1 MTRFHSL
8 LKIGIAVACALNVA
22 QAAANQF
29 RLGIA
34 KDLLTLDPIASSDNP
49 SIWTQLLI
57 YDQLV
62 KPSADGTKIE
72 PGLADKWE
80 ISQDGKTY
88 TFHLRENAKFSD
100 GKPVTAD
107 DVIFSLKRAAGEKSG
122 WARFFKPITG
132 YEKVDDRTVKLSL
145 DAPFTPMLNNLALF
159 SASVLPAALLEQ
171 KGEEF
176 FNAPIGSGPFSLKAW
191 QKGQRVSLDKNPN
204 YWQQGKPAVE
214 QASLEIIGDDNARIL
229 KLKANELDAAM
240 DIPFNQVAMLQNDPN
255 IKTAVAKVFRT
266 DLVQLN
272 TSKKPFDDIRVRQAL
287 NYAINKQ
294 TIIQGVLK
302 GNGEPAASSLP
313 IMAHHNTDIKP
324 YPYDLAKAKQLLAEA
339 GLADGF
345 KATLLIPSGDVTS
358 RQVGLVIQNAL
369 SKIGVTIQVQTIES
383 SSQFTTTKA
392 GNYEMSLTYT
402 TSDTIDPDQLIGF
415 TAVNPERANALH
427 TNWKSERVNTLY
439 AEERKTAEGAERGR
453 MFKEIEAIV
462 NREAPFIFLYH
473 QGVPYA
479 YRSNIEGFKVLP
491 TSNYRLEEVRVK

>member
-1 MTRFHSL
+1 
-8 LKIGIAVACALNVA
+8 
-22 QAAANQF
+22 
-29 RLGIA
+29 
-34 KDLLTLDPIASSDNP
+34 
-49 SIWTQLLI
+49 
-57 YDQLV
+57 
-62 KPSADGTKIE
+62 
-72 PGLADKWE
+72 
-80 ISQDGKTY
+80 
-88 TFHLRENAKFSD
+88 
-100 GKPVTAD
+100 
-107 DVIFSLKRAAGEKSG
+107 
-122 WARFFKPITG
+122 TG

-302 GNGEPAASSLP
+302 GNGEPAASALP

-324 YPYDLAKAKQLLAEA
+324 YPFDLAKAKQLLAEA

-345 KATLLIPSGDVTS
+345 KATLL
-358 RQVGLVIQNAL
+358 
-369 SKIGVTIQVQTIES
+369 
-383 SSQFTTTKA
+383 
-392 GNYEMSLTYT
+392 
-402 TSDTIDPDQLIGF
+402 
-415 TAVNPERANALH
+415 
-427 TNWKSERVNTLY
+427 
-439 AEERKTAEGAERGR
+439 
-453 MFKEIEAIV
+453 
-462 NREAPFIFLYH
+462 
-473 QGVPYA
+473 
-479 YRSNIEGFKVLP
+479 
-491 TSNYRLEEVRVK
+491 

>member
-1 MTRFHSL
+1 MIRFRSIV
-8 LKIGIAVACALNVA
+8 KIGVAIVCALNVA
-22 QAAANQF
+22 QAGANQF

-72 PGLADKWE
+72 AGLADKWE
-80 ISQDGKTY
+80 ISPDGKTY
-88 TFHLRENAKFSD
+88 TFHLRDGVKFSD
-100 GKPVTAD
+100 GKPVTAN

-132 YEKVDDRTVKLSL
+132 YEKVDDNTVKLSL
-145 DAPFTPMLNNLALF
+145 DEPFTPMLNNLALF
-159 SASVLPAALLEQ
+159 SASILPAAELEQ
-171 KGEEF
+171 KGDQF
-176 FNAPIGSGPFSLKAW
+176 FDAPIGSGPFSLKSW
-191 QKGQRVSLDKNPN
+191 NKGQRVSLDKNPN
-204 YWQQGKPAVE
+204 YWQQGKPAVD
-214 QASLEIIGDDNARIL
+214 QAVLEIIGDDNARIL

-240 DIPFNQVAMLQNDPN
+240 DIPFNQVAMLEKDPN

-272 TSKKPFDDIRVRQAL
+272 TGKKPFDDVRVRQAL
-287 NYAINKQ
+287 NYAIDKRVL
-294 TIIQGVLK
+294 IQGVLK

-324 YPYDLAKAKQLLAEA
+324 YPFDLAKAKQLLAEA

-345 KATLLIPSGDVTS
+345 NATLLITAGNVTD
-358 RQVGLVIQNAL
+358 RQVGLVLQNAL
-369 SKIGVTIQVQTIES
+369 SKIGVKIQLQTIES
-383 SSQFTTTKA
+383 GSQFTTTKS

-427 TNWKSERVNTLY
+427 TNWKSDRVNALY
-439 AEERKTAEGAERGR
+439 AEERKTPEGEERGR
-453 MFKEIEAIV
+453 MFQEIEAIV
-462 NREAPFIFLYH
+462 NKEAPFIFLYH

-479 YRSNIEGFKVLP
+479 YRSNVDGFQVLP
-491 TSNYRLEEVRVK
+491 TSNYRLEEVKFK

>member
-1 MTRFHSL
+1 MIRLRSL
-8 LKIGIAVACALNVA
+8 VKVGIAVACALNMA
-22 QAAANQF
+22 QASADQF

-62 KPSADGTKIE
+62 RPSADGTKIE
-72 PGLADKWE
+72 AGLADKWE
-80 ISQDGKTY
+80 ISPDGKTY
-88 TFHLRENAKFSD
+88 TFHIRENAKFSD

-132 YEKVDDRTVKLSL
+132 FDKVDDRTVKLSL

-159 SASVLPAALLEQ
+159 SASILPAAQLQQ
-171 KGEEF
+171 KGDRF
-176 FNAPIGSGPFSLKAW
+176 FEAPVGSGPFSLKAW
-191 QKGQRVSLDKNPN
+191 QKGQRVSLEKNPN
-204 YWQQGKPAVE
+204 YWQQGKPAVQ

-240 DIPFNQVAMLQNDPN
+240 DIPFNQVAMLQKDSN

-272 TSKKPFDDIRVRQAL
+272 TGKKPFDDIRVRQAL
-287 NYAINKQ
+287 NYAVNKQ
-294 TIIQGVLK
+294 TLIQGVLK

-324 YPYDLAKAKQLLAEA
+324 YPFDLAKARQLLSEA
-339 GLADGF
+339 GLAEGF
-345 KATLLIPSGDVTS
+345 SSTLLIPSGDVTA
-358 RQVGLVIQNAL
+358 RQIGLVIQNAL
-369 SKIGVTIQVQTIES
+369 GKIGVKIQLQTIES
-383 SSQFTTTKA
+383 GSQFTTTKA

-427 TNWKSERVNTLY
+427 TNWKSDRVNALY
-439 AEERKTAEGAERGR
+439 AQERTTPEGQARGQL
-453 MFKEIEAIV
+453 FQEIEAIV
-462 NREAPFIFLYH
+462 NKEAPFIFLYH

-479 YRSNIEGFKVLP
+479 YRSNVEGFSVLP

>member
-1 MTRFHSL
+1 MIRFHSL
-8 LKIGIAVACALNVA
+8 VKIAVTIACTLNVA
-22 QAAANQF
+22 QAGASQF

-49 SIWTQLLI
+49 SIWAQLLI

-62 KPSADGTKIE
+62 RPSADGTRIE
-72 PGLADKWE
+72 AGLADKWE
-80 ISQDGKTY
+80 ISPDGKTY

-100 GKPVTAD
+100 GKSVTAD

-122 WARFFKPITG
+122 WARFFKPIVG
-132 YEKVDDRTVKLSL
+132 YVKIDDSTVKLSL

-159 SASVLPAALLEQ
+159 SASILPATQLEQ
-171 KGEEF
+171 KGDDF
-176 FNAPIGSGPFSLKAW
+176 FKAPIGSGPFSLKAW
-191 QKGQRVSLDKNPN
+191 DKGQRLSLDKNPN
-204 YWQQGKPAVE
+204 YWQQGKPAVD

-229 KLKANELDAAM
+229 KLKAGELDAAM
-240 DIPFNQVAMLQNDPN
+240 DIPFNQVAMLEKDPN

-272 TSKKPFDDIRVRQAL
+272 TSKKPFDDSRVRQAL

-294 TIIQGVLK
+294 TLIQGVLK

-324 YPYDLAKAKQLLAEA
+324 YSYDLAKAKQLLSEA

-345 KATLLIPSGDVTS
+345 NATLLIPSGDVTA

-369 SKIGVTIQVQTIES
+369 SKLGVKIQLQTIES
-383 SSQFTTTKA
+383 GSQFTTTKS
-392 GNYEMSLTYT
+392 GNYEMSLTFT

-427 TNWKSERVNTLY
+427 TNWKSDQVNALY
-439 AEERKTAEGAERGR
+439 AQERTTAEGEARGR
-453 MFKEIEAIV
+453 IFQQIEAIV
-462 NREAPFIFLYH
+462 NKEAPFIFLYH

-479 YRSNIEGFKVLP
+479 YRANIDGFRVLP
-491 TSNYRLEEVRVK
+491 TSNYRLEDVRVK